1 MLIILL
7 LRSIFAVQLVC
18 AAQNVSLHPVSING
32 KHFVDSVTND
42 RFFLRGIDY
51 QPGGSAAYDRH
62 SDPLSDT
69 EKCARDVYL
78 MQQLGVNT
86 VRVYTVNPKL
96 NHDDCM
102 TMLAAA
108 NIYLVLDV
116 NSPLVSES
124 INRYEPWTTYTPE
137 YLRHVFEVVDQFSR
151 YNNTLGFFIGN
162 EIVNDERSASVS
174 PPYIRAVLRDVKDYM
189 YYNCP
194 RIVPLGYSAADDLRY
209 RTQLPNYLACGDL
222 ETAVD
227 FYGVNSYQWCGNQT
241 IETSGY
247 SDLIDSY
254 KPFKIPIFFS
264 EFGCNHVQPR
274 LFQEVEA
281 LFSPYMTPV
290 FDGGLAYEFSQEP
303 NDYGLVQ
310 FDSQGNAHLLDDF
323 YALQQQFLKIS
334 ISETGEAADIPINS
348 MLHNA
353 STQLVPLH
361 AIDTTHLST
370 QLPNQVSSRSDRD
383 NTCLPIYDNLNGA
396 RNDILESFGTDMI
409 RNGVRSNRGSYNP
422 SILANMPV
430 TSFDIYDINGKRVAN
445 PQIKVVNS
453 FDPNLR
459 HNWGPRGAA
468 VTSSKQEKS
477 PAETKRKERNQA
489 PASSFSWRFLGSLFV
504 LVLQALLL

>member
-1 MLIILL
+1 
-7 LRSIFAVQLVC
+7 
-18 AAQNVSLHPVSING
+18 
-32 KHFVDSVTND
+32 
-42 RFFLRGIDY
+42 
-51 QPGGSAAYDRH
+51 
-62 SDPLSDT
+62 
-69 EKCARDVYL
+69 
-78 MQQLGVNT
+78 
-86 VRVYTVNPKL
+86 
-96 NHDDCM
+96 
-102 TMLAAA
+102 
-108 NIYLVLDV
+108 
-116 NSPLVSES
+116 
-124 INRYEPWTTYTPE
+124 
-137 YLRHVFEVVDQFSR
+137 
-151 YNNTLGFFIGN
+151 
-162 EIVNDERSASVS
+162 
-174 PPYIRAVLRDVKDYM
+174 M

-396 RNDILESFGTDMI
+396 RNDIPESFGTDMI

-489 PASSFSWRFLGSLFV
+489 PASSLSWRFLGSLFV